1 MQSVFE
7 GFETYIERLVAG
19 AAAGMTAELLLF
31 FFEIRNYPSVFNT
44 NQNPAPSVGWRRTIN
59 FKELARQFWS
69 TAWTKAPV
77 AGLVIASYDLFKGM
91 LNVWLAR
98 INQQRKDS
106 LPDELSQPQWEK
118 LVLGHP
124 LSLCCI
130 AGFSAQMLEAFLMN
144 PIFVLRDAHLRRCQ
158 RETPKMMLQRSVVQT
173 IGVVLREG
181 GLVSF
186 WRGYWSSVASGA
198 PFISCYYASAEMF
211 GQMIARRYGYASA
224 ADLPIHLNALTG
236 GCGAAL
242 AVVVTTPCEILRQ
255 RLLTEWK
262 NWNQTKEVLLRE
274 GPVQERTPSLLKR
287 ESRKGRS

>member
-1 MQSVFE
+1 
-7 GFETYIERLVAG
+7 
-19 AAAGMTAELLLF
+19 
-31 FFEIRNYPSVFNT
+31 
-44 NQNPAPSVGWRRTIN
+44 
-59 FKELARQFWS
+59 
-69 TAWTKAPV
+69 
-77 AGLVIASYDLFKGM
+77 
-91 LNVWLAR
+91 
-98 INQQRKDS
+98 
-106 LPDELSQPQWEK
+106 
-118 LVLGHP
+118 
-124 LSLCCI
+124 
-130 AGFSAQMLEAFLMN
+130 
-144 PIFVLRDAHLRRCQ
+144 
-158 RETPKMMLQRSVVQT
+158 MMLQRSVVQT

-274 GPVQERTPSLLKR
+274 GPVQALRSVKARCR
-287 ESRKGRS
+287 EELQDKLFRVAPRSAVKKATYGFFKQAIKTAIRR